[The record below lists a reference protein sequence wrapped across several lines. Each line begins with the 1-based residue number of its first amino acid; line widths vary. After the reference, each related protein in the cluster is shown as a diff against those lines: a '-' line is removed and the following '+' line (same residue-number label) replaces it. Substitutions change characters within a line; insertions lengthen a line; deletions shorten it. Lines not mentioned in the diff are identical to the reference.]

1 MKYLFWNTN
10 KKDIN
15 RELIKLIIELN
26 CDIIALAEYTGLVK
40 DLVDVLWLKGYFY
53 VAVPKIGCDRIQ
65 ILVKEEFRDIEHL
78 DEQSYYT
85 IKGIINDK
93 REFELITFLHLS
105 SKLYAEEEDMLIFVE
120 DIKQRLEILEDKFN
134 TKKSIILGDFNM
146 NPFEKPMV
154 MAAGFHALSCKRTA
168 KMKKR
173 KIKGK
178 EYSTFY
184 NPMWNNFGDNNKV
197 PGSYFYSASKQTSY
211 FWNIFDQVIVRPEI
225 ADNIR
230 NIRFI
235 EGVDSLKL
243 INENGRPNTNI
254 SDHLPLYFEIGGNL
268 V

>member
-15 RELIKLIIELN
+15 KELIKLIIELK
-26 CDIIALAEYTGLVK
+26 CDIIALAEYTNLAK
-40 DLVDVLWLKGYFY
+40 ELVDALWMKGYFY

-65 ILVKEEFRDIEHL
+65 ILIKEEFRNIEHL

-85 IKGIINDK
+85 IKGITNDK
-93 REFELITFLHLS
+93 EEFILITFLHLS
-105 SKLYAEEEDMLIFVE
+105 SKLHAGEEDMLIFVK
-120 DIKQRLEILEDKFN
+120 DIKQRLEALENKFN

-173 KIKGK
+173 RVKGK

-184 NPMWNNFGDNNKV
+184 NPMWNNFGDNNIV
-197 PGSYFYSASKQTSY
+197 PGSYFYATSKQTSY

-225 ADNIR
+225 SDYIRNVKFINCIDNI
-230 NIRFI
+230 
-235 EGVDSLKL
+235 KL
-243 INENGRPNTNI
+243 INENGRPNAKI
-254 SDHLPLYFEIGGNL
+254 SDHLPLYFE